1 MLLRYTLTGLALGVA
16 VLVSG
21 CCSTCHHRPAQPVA
35 VGTAPIGAPC
45 PSCQGGVVPAPPVPV
60 QPLPATGAFGP
71 TSGPVPYR

>member
-1 MLLRYTLTGLALGVA
+1 MFLRHTLAGLALGVA

-21 CCSTCHHRPAQPVA
+21 CCSTCHRQPAQPVA

-45 PSCQGGVVPAPPVPV
+45 PTCPNGVVPAAPVPV

-71 TSGPVPYR
+71 TNGQVRYR